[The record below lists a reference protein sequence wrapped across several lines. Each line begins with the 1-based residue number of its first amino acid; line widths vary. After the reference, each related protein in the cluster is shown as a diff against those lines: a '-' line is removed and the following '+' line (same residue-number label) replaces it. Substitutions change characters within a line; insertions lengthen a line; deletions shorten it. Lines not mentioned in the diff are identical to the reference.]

1 MVDAVWP
8 STRDGTP
15 TRGNRARAR
24 ASSVGRSVGGLVR
37 DPSVV
42 VYARSRSFGRSFGR
56 SFDRSFIRSTA
67 RRRFESN
74 RIEIDPRR
82 DGNRTSID
90 GSIARHREVGIL
102 GRSRDARET
111 NR

>member
-1 MVDAVWP
+1 MAVDAG
-8 STRDGTP
+8 RDADA
-15 TRGNRARAR
+15 RESRARAR
-24 ASSVGRSVGGLVR
+24 IVGRSVGGLVR

-42 VYARSRSFGRSFGR
+42 VYARSRSFGRSFG
-56 SFDRSFIRSTA
+56 RSTA

>member
-1 MVDAVWP
+1 MVDVVWP
-8 STRDGTP
+8 SSAGRDADA
-15 TRGNRARAR
+15 RESRARAR
-24 ASSVGRSVGGLVR
+24 IVGRSVGGLVR

-56 SFDRSFIRSTA
+56 SFIRSTA

-82 DGNRTSID
+82 DGNWTSID
-90 GSIARHREVGIL
+90 GSIARDRDVGIL